1 MKKLIIISIIIMV
14 IIFLGL
20 MLWGNGEEKA
30 PNTNQMPAGE
40 TIAKEEGGQNQG
52 QKQGQDQNAQ
62 PAKRPNKMCGSIE
75 SSDVVITLDLP
86 EKYARYNDRTVF
98 PSYEVGFMFK
108 SAHGDIAESV
118 KMARKQCAYKVGFSK
133 EELNNIHGRF
143 FPIIRKD
150 ANTFLTYQGDP
161 MMISLQ
167 ENGLPEQGKTV
178 VLKVTGETT
187 DGFNRY
193 VKLLQ

>member
-1 MKKLIIISIIIMV
+1 M
-14 IIFLGL
+14 F
-20 MLWGNGEEKA
+20 WGRGADKT
-30 PNTNQMPAGE
+30 PTTSQTPADQ
-40 TIAKEEGGQNQG
+40 TTVKEESEQNQNQNQT
-52 QKQGQDQNAQ
+52 QKQVQNSQ
-62 PAKRPNKMCGSIE
+62 PAKRPNKMCDNINK
-75 SSDVVITLDLP
+75 SDVIITLDLP
-86 EKYARYNDRTVF
+86 EKYAHYNDRTIF

-118 KMARKQCAYKVGFSK
+118 KKARKQCEYKVGFSK
-133 EELNNIHGRF
+133 QELNNLHGRF

-150 ANTFLTYQGDP
+150 AKTFLTYQGDP

-167 ENGLPEQGKTV
+167 ENGLPEQGKVIT
-178 VLKVTGETT
+178 LKITGETA